1 MLPTSWRIP
10 ATDEFIRY
18 TRTCPAL
25 FRNPEQHGR
34 WSPRI
39 EPDAPSPFLALLGIC
54 FSALGIIPV
63 RYTTALIITTTATE
77 TATTQLFPAAA
88 VAKAH
93 QRSIRRA
100 SFLATFVQ
108 ILHAKTYDAGSSG
121 CSATS
126 PDRRRR
132 CCE

>member
-63 RYTTALIITTTATE
+63 RYSAALIITT

-93 QRSIRRA
+93 QRSVRSA

-108 ILHAKTYDAGSSG
+108 ILHAKTYDADSSSG
-121 CSATS
+121 CSTTS
-126 PDRRRR
+126 PDRRQ
-132 CCE
+132 

>member
-34 WSPRI
+34 WSSRI

-63 RYTTALIITTTATE
+63 RYSAALIITTTAT

-88 VAKAH
+88 VAKAD
-93 QRSIRRA
+93 QRSVRSA

-108 ILHAKTYDAGSSG
+108 ILHAKTYDAGGSSG
-121 CSATS
+121 CSTTS
-126 PDRRRR
+126 PDRRQ
-132 CCE
+132 